1 LSIFRWFRGGSSP
14 ETSPQVFQVDSV
26 TKAANF
32 RIHRGD
38 HCSCLAARTKKGAPS
53 IPNLHVEL
61 QDESVSGW
69 QLLAHFVDDA
79 ANKQVTVLEPSAG
92 ITADNWRQVIALPS
106 TIRELKSV
114 RELRLYGSHLR
125 RIPPEIGYIDGLAD
139 LDIYTSYSLHWLP
152 YEITRCTKLK
162 SSRMSTRALYGNAK
176 TRLPFPRLSNS
187 PEALRPK
194 TCSICDGPFRSV
206 APQLWWITLRVG
218 TDNVPLLVHSCSD
231 QCTSS
236 LPTPPPGYF
245 QKPHKGGGGVGMPD
259 PDL

>member
-1 LSIFRWFRGGSSP
+1 LSIFRWFLGGSWS
-14 ETSPQVFQVDSV
+14 ETSPQVFQIDPI
-26 TKAANF
+26 TKAANL

-38 HCSCLAARTKKGAPS
+38 HCSCLAARTKKGTPS

-69 QLLAHFVDDA
+69 QLLTHFVADA
-79 ANKQVTVLEPSAG
+79 ANKQVTFLEPSAE
-92 ITADNWRQVIALPS
+92 ISADDWQQVTTLPS

-125 RIPPEIGYIDGLAD
+125 HIPPEIGHMGELAD

-152 YEITRCTKLK
+152 YEITRCTKLR
-162 SSRMSTRALYGNAK
+162 SSRMSTRALYGNAN
-176 TRLPFPRLSNS
+176 TRLPFPRLSIS
-187 PEALRPK
+187 PEAFRPT
-194 TCSICDGPFRSV
+194 TCSICDGPFGSF

-231 QCTSS
+231 KCTSS

-259 PDL
+259 LDL